1 MTARGVATGRESGR
15 LGMAAEV
22 AFVAANFAIIALLVS
37 PKTLLPFF
45 AVCSLFIFLR
55 SHVAGLPRAMVQVSG
70 VVVVTFLLLYLKRSD
85 LLFNDLVSRWV
96 AAIIPVNLAK
106 PSAELAGAFG
116 ISYALLRFVYA
127 LFDTDVT
134 PWQFLRYYF
143 FLPTFFS
150 GPIMA
155 PADLLKQSPSLTRVN
170 LVEGAA
176 RVMFG
181 GVKFG
186 VSSILQ
192 LFVPLA
198 HPVQLHLALE
208 SQSRGALWIGLFLC
222 GVWLYL
228 NFSAFTDIAVGIGRM
243 MGIRVPENF
252 RNPFGATNITDFW
265 RRWHITLGDWLR
277 VHVFNSLT
285 RGLSRH
291 IPARSLVLAIVP
303 TLATMVV
310 CGLWHQTTWAYV
322 AWGAMHGAGLVTH
335 QLWRR
340 YVVLLVGADCLYGR
354 SYRIIS
360 WALTQSFI
368 SLSWAFFF
376 PLAHPGFEPTFALH
390 MRYLKRVLFF

>member
-1 MTARGVATGRESGR
+1 MTTREVATSRESGR
-15 LGMAAEV
+15 LGIAAEV
-22 AFVAANFAIIALLVS
+22 AFVAANVAVIALLLS

-45 AVCSLFIFLR
+45 AICFLFIFLR
-55 SHVAGLPRAMVQVSG
+55 SHVAGLPRAVVQVSG

-96 AAIIPVNLAK
+96 AAIVPVNLTK
-106 PSAELAGAFG
+106 TSAELAGAFG

-127 LFDTDVT
+127 LVDSAVT
-134 PWQFLRYYF
+134 PWQFVSYYF

-155 PADLLKQSPSLTRVN
+155 PADLLQQSPSLSRVN

-252 RNPFGATNITDFW
+252 RNPFGATDITDFW

-285 RGLSRH
+285 RGLSHR
-291 IPARSLVLAIVP
+291 ISARSLVLAIVP

-340 YVVLLVGADCLYGR
+340 YVAPLVSADYLHGR
-354 SYRIIS
+354 SYRTIS
-360 WALTQSFI
+360 WALTHSFV